1 MKRPWLLLT
10 GLTTLTSFA
19 IFSSMNSDA
28 SDHPT
33 PALPDTVTVQLAG
46 PDGNPLPAEAI
57 ATVKKSEAEWKAQL
71 PPEAY
76 KVLRASATE
85 RPFCGGLLENKEKG
99 IYYCA
104 GCDLP
109 LFTSAAKFESGT
121 GWPSFF
127 QPFGEGNI
135 GETRDESY
143 GMVRIEVHCARCGGH
158 QGHVFPDGP
167 PPTRLRYCINSA
179 ALTFRPVNSTAT
191 PANR

>member
-10 GLTTLTSFA
+10 GLTALSSFA

-28 SDHPT
+28 SDHPAA
-33 PALPDTVTVQLAG
+33 ALADTVTVQLAG
-46 PDGNPLPAEAI
+46 PDGNPLPAESV
-57 ATVKKSEAEWKAQL
+57 ATVKKSDAEWKAQL
-71 PPEAY
+71 PAEAY

-143 GMVRIEVHCARCGGH
+143 GMVRVEVHCARCGGH

-179 ALTFRPVNSTAT
+179 ALTFRPIGAS
-191 PANR
+191 NR

>member
-1 MKRPWLLLT
+1 
-10 GLTTLTSFA
+10 
-19 IFSSMNSDA
+19 MNSDA
-28 SDHPT
+28 SDHP
-33 PALPDTVTVQLAG
+33 AVDLPDTVTVQLAG
-46 PDGNPLPAEAI
+46 PDGNPLPAESV
-57 ATVKKSEAEWKAQL
+57 ATVKKSDAEWKAQL

-109 LFTSAAKFESGT
+109 LFTSSAKFESGT

-143 GMVRIEVHCARCGGH
+143 GMVRVEVHCARCGGH

-167 PPTRLRYCINSA
+167 APTRLRYCINSA
-179 ALTFRPVNSTAT
+179 ALTFRPISATT
-191 PANR
+191 PASNR